1 MVIWIPKEHSNSRWH
16 PCYQIRRR
24 DKGFLDYNQNAKNTM
39 SQIQNQG
46 FLFSSCIYASQMEG
60 VRKHCTLR
68 FYGPLRM
75 VRILLNSFTVYPL
88 NGYHE
93 SLANV
98 LNMVGYP
105 FVCKLFSVYY
115 SLITGPKS
123 SND

>member
-1 MVIWIPKEHSNSRWH
+1 MASMPSNSEETRN
-16 PCYQIRRR
+16 
-24 DKGFLDYNQNAKNTM
+24 FLITIDNSKNTM
-39 SQIQNQG
+39 SQIQNQD
-46 FLFSSCIYASQMEG
+46 FLFRPFVSAVVSMRSNRR

-68 FYGPLRM
+68 FYYGPLRM
-75 VRILLNSFTVYPL
+75 VRIMLESFTVYPL

-105 FVCKLFSVYY
+105 FVCKLLSVYY